1 MNESQP
7 PSRRKILI
15 IRFSSIGDIVLTT
28 PVIRA
33 VKQQVPNVELHFL
46 VKKSNEILLKS
57 NPYIDVIHTY
67 KGDLRSLLP
76 ELKAENFDYIID
88 LQNNIRSHKITRKLR
103 CPHRTFPKHNI
114 KKMVLVRAKINFLP
128 AVHIVDRYFKAAKD
142 LGVKNDGKGLDY
154 FIPEEDIFDIQD
166 LPAGFEDGYIAVAV
180 GAAHATKRIP
190 VEKIVEIGSQI
201 YKPLVLLGDKN
212 DSKTAELIVS
222 QLNEKALNLCG
233 KFNINTTASVVEQS
247 DGVLTG
253 DTGIMHIAAALGKP
267 IASLWGNTVPEFGM
281 YPYPKPG
288 APKARIFE
296 VNSLA
301 CRPCSKL
308 GFKKCPRGHF
318 KCMNL
323 ISSYEVADW
332 LNHLSD

>member
-1 MNESQP
+1 MNDPQP

-33 VKQQVPNVELHFL
+33 VKQQIANAEVHFL

-57 NPYIDVIHTY
+57 NPYVDQIHTY

-76 ELKAENFDYIID
+76 ELESENFDYIID
-88 LQNNIRSHKITRKLR
+88 LQNNHRSHKITRQLH
-103 CPHRTFPKHNI
+103 CPHSSFPKHNI
-114 KKMVLVRAKINFLP
+114 KKLVLVRAKINFLP
-128 AVHIVDRYFKAAKD
+128 SIHIVDRYFKAARN
-142 LGVKNDGKGLDY
+142 LGVVNDGKGLDY
-154 FIPEEDIFDIQD
+154 FIPEEDVFDIQD

-190 VEKIVEIGSQI
+190 VEKIVEIGSQV
-201 YKPLVLLGDKN
+201 YKPMVLLGDKN
-212 DSKTAELIVS
+212 DAKTAELIVS
-222 QLNEKALNLCG
+222 QLNETALNLCG
-233 KFNINTTASVVEQS
+233 KFNINTTASVVAQS

-267 IASLWGNTVPEFGM
+267 IASLWGNTVPELGM
-281 YPYPKPG
+281 YPYLRPD

-296 VNSLA
+296 VTSLL

-308 GFKKCPRGHF
+308 GYEKCPRGHF
-318 KCMNL
+318 RCMSEQN
-323 ISSYEVADW
+323 IDEIAEYCNSI
-332 LNHLSD
+332 

>member
-76 ELKAENFDYIID
+76 ELKAEKFDYIID

-222 QLNEKALNLCG
+222 QLNEKTLNLCG
-233 KFNINTTASVVEQS
+233 KFNINTTASVVAQS

>member
-1 MNESQP
+1 MNDPQP

-33 VKQQVPNVELHFL
+33 VKQQVPNAEVHFL
-46 VKKSNEILLKS
+46 VKKSNEILLEN
-57 NPYIDVIHTY
+57 NPYVDVRHTY
-67 KGDLRSLLP
+67 KGDMQSLLS
-76 ELKAENFDYIID
+76 ELKSENFDYVID
-88 LQNNIRSHKITRKLR
+88 LQNNYRSRKIVRRLR

-114 KKMVLVRAKINFLP
+114 KKWVLVRAKINFLP
-128 AVHIVDRYFKAAKD
+128 PVHIVDRYFKAAKD

-154 FIPEEDIFDIQD
+154 FIPEEDIFDIQE
-166 LPAGFEDGYIAVAV
+166 LPAGYEDGYIAVAV

-190 VEKIVEIGSQI
+190 VDKIVEIGSQI
-201 YKPLVLLGDKN
+201 YKPMVLLGDKN
-212 DSKTAELIVS
+212 DAASAERIVA

-233 KFNINTTASVVEQS
+233 KFNINTTASVVAQS

-267 IASLWGNTVPEFGM
+267 IASLWGNTVPELGM
-281 YPYPKPG
+281 YPYLTPA

-296 VNSLA
+296 VPSLP

-308 GFKKCPRGHF
+308 GFKACPHGHF

-332 LNHLSD
+332 LNHLTD

>member
-7 PSRRKILI
+7 PSRRKILL

-28 PVIRA
+28 PIIRA
-33 VKQQVPNVELHFL
+33 VKQQVPNAEVHFL
-46 VKKSNEILLKS
+46 VKKSNEILLKD
-57 NPYIDVIHTY
+57 NPYVDVIHTY
-67 KGDLRSLLP
+67 KGDLHSLMP
-76 ELKAENFDYIID
+76 ELKAENFSYIVD
-88 LQNNIRSHKITRKLR
+88 LQNNLRSHKITRQLR

-114 KKMVLVRAKINFLP
+114 RKMVLVRAKINFLP

-154 FIPEEDIFDIQD
+154 FIPEEDVFDIQD

-190 VEKIVEIGSQI
+190 VEKIVEIGSQV

-212 DSKTAELIVS
+212 DAKTAEQVVA
-222 QLNEKALNLCG
+222 QLHEKALNLCG
-233 KFNINTTASVVEQS
+233 KFNINTTASVVAQS

-267 IASLWGNTVPEFGM
+267 IASLWGNTVPELGM
-281 YPYPKPG
+281 YPYLNPD

-296 VNSLA
+296 VTSLI

>member
-1 MNESQP
+1 MNDPQP

-33 VKQQVPNVELHFL
+33 VKQQVPNAEVHFL
-46 VKKSNEILLKS
+46 VKKSNEILVNS
-57 NPYIDVIHTY
+57 NPYVDAVHTY
-67 KGDLRSLLP
+67 KGDLRSLLH
-76 ELKAENFDYIID
+76 ELKEENFDYVID
-88 LQNNIRSHKITRKLR
+88 LQNNFRSHKITRQLN

-114 KKMVLVRAKINFLP
+114 KKMVLVHAKINFLP

-142 LGVKNDGKGLDY
+142 LGVTNDGQGLDY
-154 FIPEEDIFDIQD
+154 FIPDEDVFDIQD

-190 VEKIVEIGSQI
+190 ADKIVEIGSQI
-201 YKPLVLLGDKN
+201 FKPLVLLGDKS
-212 DSKTAELIVS
+212 DAETAELIVA
-222 QLNEKALNLCG
+222 QLNDRALNLCG
-233 KFNINTTASVVEQS
+233 KFNINTTASIVAQS
-247 DGVLTG
+247 DGMLTG
-253 DTGIMHIAAALGKP
+253 DTGLMHIAAALGKP
-267 IASLWGNTVPEFGM
+267 IASLWGNTVPELGM
-281 YPYPKPG
+281 YPYTKPG
-288 APKARIFE
+288 APRARIFE
-296 VNSLA
+296 VTSLF

-308 GFKKCPRGHF
+308 GFKKCPHGHF

-332 LNHLSD
+332 LNHLTD

>member
-142 LGVKNDGKGLDY
+142 LGVENDGKGLDY

-233 KFNINTTASVVEQS
+233 KFNINTTASVVAQS

>member
-33 VKQQVPNVELHFL
+33 VKQQIPNVELHYL

-57 NPYIDVIHTY
+57 NPYVDAIHTY
-67 KGDLRSLLP
+67 KGDTDSLVS

-88 LQNNIRSHKITRKLR
+88 LQHNFRSKKIIRKLD
-103 CPHRTFPKHNI
+103 CPHRSFPKHNI

-128 AVHIVDRYFKAAKD
+128 AVHIVDRYFKAAEE
-142 LGVKNDGKGLDY
+142 LEVVNDGQGLDY
-154 FIPEEDIFDIQD
+154 FIPEEDIFDIED

-190 VEKIVEIGSQI
+190 VEKIIESGNQL
-201 YKPLVLLGDKN
+201 YKPMVLLGDKN
-212 DSKTAELIVS
+212 DAKTAEIIVT
-222 QLNEKALNLCG
+222 QMNGKALNLCG
-233 KFNINTTASVVEQS
+233 KFNINTTASVVAQS

-267 IASLWGNTVPEFGM
+267 IASLWGNTVPELGM
-281 YPYPKPG
+281 YPYTKPD

-296 VNSLA
+296 VNSLF

-308 GFKKCPRGHF
+308 GFKKCPHRHF

-332 LNHLSD
+332 LNHLSE

>member
-1 MNESQP
+1 MNEPQP

-33 VKQQVPNVELHFL
+33 VKQQVSNVELHFL

-57 NPYIDVIHTY
+57 NPYVDTIHTY
-67 KGDLRSLLP
+67 KGDLNSLLP
-76 ELKAENFDYIID
+76 ELKSENFEYIID
-88 LQNNIRSHKITRKLR
+88 LQNNLRSRKITRQLH

-114 KKMVLVRAKINFLP
+114 KKMVLVRAKINLLP

-142 LGVKNDGKGLDY
+142 LGVMNDGKGLDY
-154 FIPEEDIFDIQD
+154 FIPEEDVFDIQD

-190 VEKIVEIGSQI
+190 VEKIVEIGSQV

-212 DSKTAELIVS
+212 DAKTAELIVS

-233 KFNINTTASVVEQS
+233 KFNINTTASVVAQS

-267 IASLWGNTVPEFGM
+267 IASLWGNTVPELGM
-281 YPYPKPG
+281 YPYLKPD

-296 VNSLA
+296 VTSLF

>member
-1 MNESQP
+1 MNEPQP

-33 VKQQVPNVELHFL
+33 VKQQVSNVELHFL

-57 NPYIDVIHTY
+57 NPYVDTIHTY
-67 KGDLRSLLP
+67 KGDLNSLLP
-76 ELKAENFDYIID
+76 ELKSENFDYIID
-88 LQNNIRSHKITRKLR
+88 LQNNLRSRKITRQLH

-114 KKMVLVRAKINFLP
+114 KKMVLVRAKINLLP

-142 LGVKNDGKGLDY
+142 LGVMNDGKGLDY

-190 VEKIVEIGSQI
+190 VEKIVEIGSQV

-212 DSKTAELIVS
+212 DAKTAELIVS

-233 KFNINTTASVVEQS
+233 EFNINTTASVVAQS

-267 IASLWGNTVPEFGM
+267 IASLWGNTVPELGM
-281 YPYPKPG
+281 YPYLKPD

-296 VNSLA
+296 VTSLL

>member
-1 MNESQP
+1 MNDLQP

-33 VKQQVPNVELHFL
+33 VKQQLPNVELHYL
-46 VKKSNEILLKS
+46 VKKSNEILLQN
-57 NPYIDVIHTY
+57 NPYVDKIHTF
-67 KGDLRSLLP
+67 KGDLKSLIP
-76 ELKAENFDYIID
+76 ELKAEGFDHIID
-88 LQNNIRSHKITRKLR
+88 LQNNLRSRRITRNLK
-103 CPHRTFPKHNI
+103 CPHRAFPKHNI
-114 KKMVLVRAKINFLP
+114 KKMVLVRTKINFLP
-128 AVHIVDRYFKAAKD
+128 AIHVVDRYFEAAKE
-142 LGVKNDGKGLDY
+142 LGVINDGKGLDY
-154 FIPEEDIFDIQD
+154 FIPDEDTFDIQD

-180 GAAHATKRIP
+180 GAAHFTKRIP

-212 DSKTAELIVS
+212 DVKTAELIVS

-233 KFNINTTASVVEQS
+233 KFNINTTASVVAQS
-247 DGVLTG
+247 DCVLTG

-267 IASLWGNTVPEFGM
+267 IASLWGNTVPELGM
-281 YPYPKPG
+281 YPYIKPD
-288 APKARIFE
+288 APPARIFE
-296 VNSLA
+296 VNHLY

-308 GFKKCPRGHF
+308 GFKKCPHGHF

-332 LNHLSD
+332 INHLSD